1 MTMDREK
8 EREIEL
14 ESAMYTN
21 CLLLGL
27 DPPIIGL
34 GASNV
39 TPRVGLFRHSNPKLG
54 EQLLY
59 FILSSLRGPAQSA
72 RDFDRVWPIFDS
84 AQSRDFRKVV
94 QGIISELE
102 AQGALPRSNSRVSS
116 LATCCG
122 PRFVELLWQLSL
134 HALREVYRRN
144 FAADVA
150 SNPLPVPLTDV
161 AFSHAATLLPI
172 TKIRICPTWIYLILS
187 KFFHALGRSLFSHAF
202 DGSLE
207 DHIPIS
213 TTCKE
218 IAGLEQHR
226 IIARIALERRRFLK
240 NAETTVQRQAMWSNL
255 AHEMTAEFRG
265 LCAEEA
271 YLQQELEKLHDL
283 RNKVKLE
290 GELWDDL
297 VSTSSQNSHLVSKA
311 TLLWESILSR
321 KSQHEVLASGPI
333 EDLIAHREHRY
344 RISGSSLLAAM
355 DQSSQAPYSDVL
367 SVQSGDLAN
376 KDQNGGCNTQ
386 VNEETFSQVDDR
398 SGRVNQTV
406 DVAEIIRRWTH
417 ALQRIHK
424 HSLQLAKANDGEG
437 PDILRSAQD
446 GSTSGHADSLA
457 TTLAEH
463 QQHLASFQISSLIN
477 IWGTCIYLVF
487 YTHQVFEIFK
497 NLRYC
502 SDFLKLPFAWYLV
515 KNFVSTKMKI
525 YLSTAPKWEI
535 LFPNAKGWSNVDDLE
550 PQNLEICLVYLSVTY
565 EVVLLFCALL
575 RTCMAVVLINE
586 LKEVA
591 PAIQKSISNCTGK
604 VNGISSN
611 LPSMAK
617 HHGQAT
623 SPIQAQSSGRTLESS
638 SDDVGDITPKM
649 SKVQLDKISPSSP
662 ALKLPQLF
670 SLSPNSLVKGGNM
683 QKQHTLAPQTNQ
695 IGTLSERS
703 SLDQPLANNG
713 LDNPPQDTDDSFVQN
728 LKRSVRQ
735 AALSVPS
742 HDSESSQDSQSDES
756 SEHFFVPVS
765 SFNFYHGG
773 PENKVGSIRSKK
785 LFSTQKDNSLLD
797 SRASDGR
804 IRSNYDDVSHMLKKL
819 DSLNDYDPVNV
830 FLSAAASSSSASDGQ
845 RSFFDLEEAQDQVFS
860 PSFLMDAS
868 LLSDSYEDLL
878 DWGLDD
884 FVGMVLLSGS
894 LSWDVISITL
904 PLIPRFGSRPLP
916 PLESL
921 KSSRHYF
928 VSVLSFDFE
937 DNPNR
942 FTELIGNA

>member
-1 MTMDREK
+1 
-8 EREIEL
+8 
-14 ESAMYTN
+14 MYTN

-72 RDFDRVWPIFDS
+72 SDFDRVWPIFDS

-102 AQGALPRSNSRVSS
+102 AEGALPRSNSRVSS

-150 SNPLPVPLTDV
+150 SNTLPVPLTDV
-161 AFSHAATLLPI
+161 AFSHAATLLP
-172 TKIRICPTWIYLILS
+172 
-187 KFFHALGRSLFSHAF
+187 
-202 DGSLE
+202 
-207 DHIPIS
+207 
-213 TTCKE
+213 
-218 IAGLEQHR
+218 
-226 IIARIALERRRFLK
+226 ARISLERRRFLK

-255 AHEMTAEFRG
+255 AHEMIAEFRG

-271 YLQQELEKLHDL
+271 YLQQEQEKLHDL

-297 VSTSSQNSHLVSKA
+297 VSTSSQNSHL
-311 TLLWESILSR
+311 
-321 KSQHEVLASGPI
+321 
-333 EDLIAHREHRY
+333 
-344 RISGSSLLAAM
+344 
-355 DQSSQAPYSDVL
+355 
-367 SVQSGDLAN
+367 AN
-376 KDQNGGCNTQ
+376 
-386 VNEETFSQVDDR
+386 
-398 SGRVNQTV
+398 
-406 DVAEIIRRWTH
+406 
-417 ALQRIHK
+417 
-424 HSLQLAKANDGEG
+424 ANDGEG

-446 GSTSGHADSLA
+446 GSTSGHAESLA
-457 TTLAEH
+457 TSLAEH
-463 QQHLASFQISSLIN
+463 QQHLASFQYISKA
-477 IWGTCIYLVF
+477 
-487 YTHQVFEIFK
+487 Q
-497 NLRYC
+497 
-502 SDFLKLPFAWYLV
+502 
-515 KNFVSTKMKI
+515 
-525 YLSTAPKWEI
+525 
-535 LFPNAKGWSNVDDLE
+535 
-550 PQNLEICLVYLSVTY
+550 
-565 EVVLLFCALL
+565 
-575 RTCMAVVLINE
+575 VLINQ

-591 PAIQKSISNCTGK
+591 PAIQKSISNCTEK

-611 LPSMAK
+611 LPSMVK
-617 HHGQAT
+617 HHSQAT

-670 SLSPNSLVKGGNM
+670 SLSPNSLVKSGNM

-695 IGTLSERS
+695 IETLSESS

-713 LDNPPQDTDDSFVQN
+713 LDNPPQDTNDSFVQN

-742 HDSESSQDSQSDES
+742 HDSESSRDSQSDES
-756 SEHFFVPVS
+756 SEHFFVPIS

-804 IRSNYDDVSHMLKKL
+804 IRSNYDDIMLNKL

-830 FLSAAASSSSASDGQ
+830 FLSAAASSTSASDGQ
-845 RSFFDLEEAQDQVFS
+845 RSFFDLEEAQDVFS

-878 DWGLDD
+878 D
-884 FVGMVLLSGS
+884 
-894 LSWDVISITL
+894 ISTCWAICL
-904 PLIPRFGSRPLP
+904 
-916 PLESL
+916 
-921 KSSRHYF
+921 
-928 VSVLSFDFE
+928 
-937 DNPNR
+937 
-942 FTELIGNA
+942 A

>member
-1 MTMDREK
+1 
-8 EREIEL
+8 
-14 ESAMYTN
+14 
-21 CLLLGL
+21 
-27 DPPIIGL
+27 
-34 GASNV
+34 
-39 TPRVGLFRHSNPKLG
+39 
-54 EQLLY
+54 
-59 FILSSLRGPAQSA
+59 
-72 RDFDRVWPIFDS
+72 
-84 AQSRDFRKVV
+84 
-94 QGIISELE
+94 
-102 AQGALPRSNSRVSS
+102 
-116 LATCCG
+116 
-122 PRFVELLWQLSL
+122 
-134 HALREVYRRN
+134 
-144 FAADVA
+144 
-150 SNPLPVPLTDV
+150 
-161 AFSHAATLLPI
+161 
-172 TKIRICPTWIYLILS
+172 
-187 KFFHALGRSLFSHAF
+187 
-202 DGSLE
+202 
-207 DHIPIS
+207 
-213 TTCKE
+213 
-218 IAGLEQHR
+218 
-226 IIARIALERRRFLK
+226 
-240 NAETTVQRQAMWSNL
+240 
-255 AHEMTAEFRG
+255 
-265 LCAEEA
+265 
-271 YLQQELEKLHDL
+271 
-283 RNKVKLE
+283 
-290 GELWDDL
+290 L

-311 TLLWESILSR
+311 TRLWESILSR

-355 DQSSQAPYSDVL
+355 DQSSQPPYSDVL

-463 QQHLASFQISSLIN
+463 QQHLASFQISGLIN
-477 IWGTCIYLVF
+477 IWGSCIYLVF
-487 YTHQVFEIFK
+487 YTHQV
-497 NLRYC
+497 
-502 SDFLKLPFAWYLV
+502 
-515 KNFVSTKMKI
+515 
-525 YLSTAPKWEI
+525 
-535 LFPNAKGWSNVDDLE
+535 
-550 PQNLEICLVYLSVTY
+550 
-565 EVVLLFCALL
+565 
-575 RTCMAVVLINE
+575 LINQ

-695 IGTLSERS
+695 IGTLSESS

-765 SFNFYHGG
+765 SSNFYHGG

-797 SRASDGR
+797 SCASDGR
-804 IRSNYDDVSHMLKKL
+804 IRSNYDDVSHMLNKL

-878 DWGLDD
+878 
-884 FVGMVLLSGS
+884 
-894 LSWDVISITL
+894 
-904 PLIPRFGSRPLP
+904 
-916 PLESL
+916 
-921 KSSRHYF
+921 
-928 VSVLSFDFE
+928 
-937 DNPNR
+937 
-942 FTELIGNA
+942 

>member
-27 DPPIIGL
+27 DPSIIGL

-72 RDFDRVWPIFDS
+72 SDFDRVWPIFDS

-150 SNPLPVPLTDV
+150 SNTLPVPLTDV
-161 AFSHAATLLPI
+161 AFSHAATLLPV
-172 TKIRICPTWIYLILS
+172 TK
-187 KFFHALGRSLFSHAF
+187 
-202 DGSLE
+202 
-207 DHIPIS
+207 
-213 TTCKE
+213 
-218 IAGLEQHR
+218 
-226 IIARIALERRRFLK
+226 ARISLERRRFLK

-255 AHEMTAEFRG
+255 AHEMIAEFRG

-311 TLLWESILSR
+311 TRLWESILSR

-344 RISGSSLLAAM
+344 RISGSSLLATM

-376 KDQNGGCNTQ
+376 KDQNGGCSTQ
-386 VNEETFSQVDDR
+386 VNEETFSQVDDG

-424 HSLQLAKANDGEG
+424 HSLQLANANDGEG

-446 GSTSGHADSLA
+446 GSTSGHAESLA
-457 TTLAEH
+457 TSLAEH
-463 QQHLASFQISSLIN
+463 QQHLASFQ
-477 IWGTCIYLVF
+477 
-487 YTHQVFEIFK
+487 
-497 NLRYC
+497 
-502 SDFLKLPFAWYLV
+502 
-515 KNFVSTKMKI
+515 
-525 YLSTAPKWEI
+525 
-535 LFPNAKGWSNVDDLE
+535 
-550 PQNLEICLVYLSVTY
+550 
-565 EVVLLFCALL
+565 
-575 RTCMAVVLINE
+575 VLINQ

-591 PAIQKSISNCTGK
+591 PAIQKSISNCTEK

-611 LPSMAK
+611 LPSMVK

-670 SLSPNSLVKGGNM
+670 SLSPNSLLRRPTKL
-683 QKQHTLAPQTNQ
+683 K
-695 IGTLSERS
+695 LSESS

-713 LDNPPQDTDDSFVQN
+713 LDNPPQDTNDSFVQN

-742 HDSESSQDSQSDES
+742 HDSESSRDSQSDES
-756 SEHFFVPVS
+756 SEHFFVPIS

-804 IRSNYDDVSHMLKKL
+804 IRSNYDDISRMLNKL

-830 FLSAAASSSSASDGQ
+830 FLSAAASSTSASDGQ
-845 RSFFDLEEAQDQVFS
+845 RSFFDLEEAQDVFS
-860 PSFLMDAS
+860 PFLMDAS

-878 DWGLDD
+878 AP
-884 FVGMVLLSGS
+884 LSETDTA
-894 LSWDVISITL
+894 LM
-904 PLIPRFGSRPLP
+904 
-916 PLESL
+916 E
-921 KSSRHYF
+921 H
-928 VSVLSFDFE
+928 
-937 DNPNR
+937 
-942 FTELIGNA
+942 